1 MTCPKYLYT
10 ISLVQK
16 LRPRKIFPNK
26 TSLHIAGT
34 FSQNNDEHIH
44 NSGAAMMQLSSL
56 SVDVDSDALIS
67 SMMHEAAKVVS
78 AVIDATNAS
87 WDRHCPV
94 ATLIPPSSTDEEEFF
109 LNQQQQLVSPDLS
122 ASDGDGHEK
131 LPAFQ
136 LDADHSHSQETHTSN
151 HSERELPPSIVHVTK
166 MVPRNSSCCK
176 SSSLHRTQHYA
187 DLESLSDC
195 EESSHNENGSHSVTN
210 IIDYVMGE
218 IDQSLLRS
226 PARFAAA
233 KRSVVATAS
242 GGSIGRRPLKKRRI
256 ANHRDAAAY

>member
-94 ATLIPPSSTDEEEFF
+94 ATLIPSSTDDEEEFF

-122 ASDGDGHEK
+122 ASDGDGHKK

-136 LDADHSHSQETHTSN
+136 LDADHSHSQETHSSN
-151 HSERELPPSIVHVTK
+151 HSERELPPSVVHVTK

-195 EESSHNENGSHSVTN
+195 EESSHNDNGSHSVTN

-226 PARFAAA
+226 PARNAAA
-233 KRSVVATAS
+233 SS
-242 GGSIGRRPLKKRRI
+242 SIGRRPLKKRRI
-256 ANHRDAAAY
+256 VNHHHDAAAH